1 MLGSPGDRVLE
12 GIEGVRTRYWM
23 ERSNFFVALFLAI
36 TLGTAAPAE
45 PIPVKHIQNPMHRLM
60 VARSEDGKIIANGE
74 FSQVV
79 QGDEVTMRLTYRFV
93 DGSIN
98 DETTTYTQRGTF
110 RLVRSHLIQ
119 QGPFFVKPVD
129 FAVEAAT
136 GIATSRTA
144 DRNGNL
150 RVDSEHIHLPDD
162 LANGFVGT
170 LLLNV
175 PHNTAPFRVGMLA
188 PVRGGR
194 LIRLLI
200 SPEGEQPFHTK
211 GQTLKATVFRIHPEL
226 GGIVGMIAP
235 LIGLQ
240 PKDVMVWVL
249 EGEEPAVVRIV
260 GQLGGYGPVVSSELE
275 GISFAK

>member
-1 MLGSPGDRVLE
+1 MR
-12 GIEGVRTRYWM
+12 
-23 ERSNFFVALFLAI
+23 RSSFLVAALCTV

-45 PIPVKHIQNPMHRLM
+45 PISVEHIQRPMHRFM
-60 VARSEDGKIIANGE
+60 VARSDAGKIIASGE

-79 QGDEVTMRLTYRFV
+79 QGDEVTMRLIYKFA
-93 DGSIN
+93 DGSID
-98 DETTTYTQRGTF
+98 DETTTYRQQGAF
-110 RLVRSHLIQ
+110 RLVRNHHVQ
-119 QGPFFVKPVD
+119 KGPFFVKSVD

-136 GIATSRTA
+136 GIATSRTV
-144 DRNGNL
+144 DKNGK
-150 RVDSEHIHLPDD
+150 VQVESEHIDLPDD

-175 PHNTAPFRVGMLA
+175 PHNTMPFRVGILA
-188 PVRGGR
+188 PVGGGR
-194 LIRLLI
+194 LIRILI
-200 SPEGEQPFHTK
+200 SPEGEQLFQAA

-249 EGEEPAVVRIV
+249 EGEEPAVERIV

-275 GISFAK
+275 GTSFGK